1 MAARQGGRGGR
12 AKGRLLVQVT
22 HLQAGQYLISKH
34 LPFFCPGVTLLHLE
48 SAAPVLL
55 PGSEDTNHS
64 RPPVLASVALRGRL
78 THVSESAF
86 LLLICPVFV

>member
-1 MAARQGGRGGR
+1 MAARQDGRGGR

-48 SAAPVLL
+48 SLSYCQAQRTQTTAAHL
-55 PGSEDTNHS
+55 SS
-64 RPPVLASVALRGRL
+64 RLWPYGAASR
-78 THVSESAF
+78 T
-86 LLLICPVFV
+86 